1 MGLDD
6 KRVYLETAFNNW
18 IKDRATW
25 IFFPNQQWCESETHQ
40 RAVSRQNLFARR
52 VFARGIVGD
61 RQSIKSLNFKIAMD
75 GCSSSQEHRNYHP

>member
-25 IFFPNQQWCESETHQ
+25 ISFRINSGVRVRLIKGQSHAKISS
-40 RAVSRQNLFARR
+40 RAEFSRE
-52 VFARGIVGD
+52 G
-61 RQSIKSLNFKIAMD
+61 
-75 GCSSSQEHRNYHP
+75 